1 MNPPWSSDCKL
12 ILVDVEVNSA
22 SEIILYT
29 LFEAIDTK
37 TVTADPPYIGD
48 TKRGR
53 FYLKVNFIWG
63 RLLIGH
69 HAIPCIKMQIISRLP
84 LRVSPVKGGS
94 GVTVLVPIASNK
106 VNSIFRY
113 CYLMHGEERYSTTS
127 ANLTISALRRL
138 RVKVWK
144 KANGFTK
151 MKLNVFRF
159 RFVDVKRLSR
169 PTNAIHPSHPP
180 RIANPSEKFQTRKWV
195 AGEEFSCLFENN

>member
-1 MNPPWSSDCKL
+1 
-12 ILVDVEVNSA
+12 
-22 SEIILYT
+22 
-29 LFEAIDTK
+29 
-37 TVTADPPYIGD
+37 
-48 TKRGR
+48 
-53 FYLKVNFIWG
+53 
-63 RLLIGH
+63 
-69 HAIPCIKMQIISRLP
+69 
-84 LRVSPVKGGS
+84 
-94 GVTVLVPIASNK
+94 
-106 VNSIFRY
+106 
-113 CYLMHGEERYSTTS
+113 MHGEERYSTTS

-195 AGEEFSCLFENN
+195 AGEEFSCLFENNSLDAKCKLELRVGRNRYWNIEKTRIEINDKGLLHWQNRPHPRKRKSDLENWQRDQHLFLTTTCAIHRVQIVTPVGVHQNFP